1 MSEETQ
7 LAIVGAGPG
16 GYTAAFLAAD
26 LGLAVTLIDE
36 APRPGGVC
44 LYRGCMPS
52 KALLHAAKVLTD
64 ARAAATWGVSFGEPA
79 IDVAR
84 LRTWKDEVVAKL
96 TGGLALLSKQ
106 RGVTGVQGRASF
118 EDAHTLRVTPTG
130 DGAGQATRTIAF
142 QHAIVATG
150 SRPAGPRGLALDDPR
165 VLDSTRALDVEQ
177 VPASLLVVG
186 GGYIGLELATVY
198 AALGS
203 AVTIVEQTGGLLPG
217 ADPDLVRILARR
229 MTKTV
234 HAVHLNTWVTRLAA
248 RPDGIDATLAAA
260 REDAA
265 PAPVGREVRTERF
278 AQVLV
283 AVGRVPNS
291 AVQGLERTRVERDA
305 RGFIRVDAQRR
316 TAEPSIFAVGDVA
329 GEPLL
334 AHKAFAEAR
343 VAVDAITGRAAS
355 FAPRAVPAV
364 VFTDPEVAWCGLTEA
379 DASATGRTISVARF
393 PWSASGRA
401 LTFDRPEGLTKLVV
415 DPESGQVL
423 GVGLVGAGA
432 GELIAEGV
440 VAVEQGLTA
449 ADIAG
454 AIHPHPTVSETYAE
468 AAEVFFGRSA
478 HVYRPRRR

>member
-1 MSEETQ
+1 MMEKTQ
-7 LAIVGAGPG
+7 LAVIGAGPG

-26 LGLAVTLIDE
+26 LGLRVTLIDE

-52 KALLHAAKVLTD
+52 KALLHAAKVVTD
-64 ARAAATWGVSFGEPA
+64 ARAAAAWGMSFGEPT

-84 LRTWKDEVVAKL
+84 LRGWKDEVVARL

-106 RGVTGVQGRASF
+106 RDVTFAQGRASF
-118 EDAHTLRVTPTG
+118 EDAHTLRVAPTG
-130 DGAGQATRTIAF
+130 DGAGDAARTIAF
-142 QHAIVATG
+142 EHAVLATG
-150 SRPAGPRGLALDDPR
+150 SRPARPSVLALDDPR
-165 VLDSTRALDVEQ
+165 VLDSTRALDIEQ
-177 VPASLLVVG
+177 VPASLLVIG

-198 AALGS
+198 AALGT
-203 AVTIVEQTGGLLPG
+203 AVTIVEMAGSLLPG
-217 ADPDLVRILARR
+217 ADADLVRVLARR
-229 MTKTV
+229 VAK
-234 HAVHLNTWVTRLAA
+234 AVRAVYPGTSVTRLAA
-248 RPDGIDATLAAA
+248 HPDGIDAALESADGGE
-260 REDAA
+260 RI
-265 PAPVGREVRTERF
+265 ERF
-278 AQVLV
+278 DQVLV

-291 AVQGLERTRVERDA
+291 EVAGLERTRVERDA
-305 RGFIRVDAQRR
+305 RGFILVDGQRR

-343 VAVDAITGRAAS
+343 VAVDAIVGNSAS
-355 FAPRAVPAV
+355 YGPRAVPAV

-379 DASATGRTISVARF
+379 AAAASGRTVRVARF
-393 PWSASGRA
+393 PWGASGRA
-401 LTFDRPEGLTKLVV
+401 LTLDRPEGVTKLVL

-440 VAVEQGLTA
+440 VAVEKELTA
-449 ADIAG
+449 ADIAA
-454 AIHPHPTVSETYAE
+454 AIHPHPTVSETFAE

-478 HVYRPRRR
+478 HVYRPRRG